1 MQRFVDEY
9 LVDFNK
15 TRAAIRAGYSPKAA
29 RNLGYETY
37 KNPLVKAKIDE
48 KIKELAIN
56 AEETTKLIMDIARG
70 NLGDYFVTKKAE
82 YTPKIEVPLAEIIK
96 QIEDDIKFEEEYAT
110 YADFRA
116 DNADGTPGRDRR
128 KHQALIVNLQ
138 NNLLRCKMEL
148 EKNPKATRIINGK
161 TVLIDR
167 PELDIAKLVADKER
181 GRIKSVTPTEFGL
194 KVELYAA
201 DNALMNIAKMQG
213 LYAADNAQTRP
224 QTLIIDWTGKH
235 NGSAVE

>member
-15 TRAAIRAGYSPKAA
+15 TRAAIRAGYSAKTA

-37 KNPLVKAKIDE
+37 KNPLVKAAIDA

-70 NLGDYFVTKKAE
+70 NLGDYFVSKKVP
-82 YTPKIEVPLAEIIK
+82 YTPKIEVPIGQLIK
-96 QIEDDIKFEEEYAT
+96 QLEDDIKFEEEYAT
-110 YADFRA
+110 YADFRG
-116 DNADGTPGRDRR
+116 DKPGVPGRDRR
-128 KHQALIVNLQ
+128 AHAALIIQLQ
-138 NNLLRCKMEL
+138 NTVLRYKMEL
-148 EKNPKATRIINGK
+148 EKDPKATKIVDGK

-167 PELDIAKLVADKER
+167 PELDLAKLVADKER

-194 KVELYAA
+194 KIELYAA

-235 NGSAVE
+235 NAGAVE